1 MDQTKIVKKTYS
13 KYVKSLPV
21 ARDFFNRPL
30 TYTEKILFSHL
41 NEPLESIPERTKTF
55 RF

>member
-13 KYVKSLPV
+13 QYMKSLPV
-21 ARDFFNRPL
+21 ARDFFKRPL

-41 NEPLESIPERTKTF
+41 VNR
-55 RF
+55 